1 MSNRGQA
8 QYLRIY
14 EGATT
19 YQRWQ
24 GYYVNSTVT
33 WDSASWAYQPFA
45 VNGLIG
51 GTPGTDVGITIEAPA
66 TETILQA
73 FKDAINFNRLV
84 EVKLYQFDTRLTN
97 AVPQAGQLLI
107 GAYTGEAI
115 SMGGSFSLIEL
126 RLGSTLAPVG
136 AQIPPRKYTN
146 RLIGAPIRM

>member
-14 EGATT
+14 EGSTT

-24 GYYVNSTVT
+24 GYYVNTTVT
-33 WDSASWAYQPFA
+33 WDGASWVYRPFA

-51 GTPGTDVGITIEAPA
+51 GTPGTDVGITVEAPA
-66 TETILQA
+66 TESILQA
-73 FKDAINFNRLV
+73 FKDALNFNRLI
-84 EVKLYQFDTRLTN
+84 EIKLYEFDTRLTN
-97 AVPQAGQLLI
+97 AAPQAGQLLI
-107 GAYTGEAI
+107 GTYVGEAV

>member
-24 GYYVNSTVT
+24 GYYINSTVT
-33 WDSASWAYQPFA
+33 WDSVSWEYQPFA

-84 EVKLYQFDTRLTN
+84 EVKLYEFDTRLTN

-136 AQIPPRKYTN
+136 AQVPPRKFTN